1 MKANAPKRKVFQD
14 ALDLLAEDP
23 VKDTPVAVNGIVS
36 IPVEEI
42 HPFHDHPFRLYEGDR
57 LEDMVQSI
65 REYGVLNPVIVRKAA
80 RGYEMLAGHNRTNAA
95 KIAGLTE
102 VPAIV
107 KTDLSDEDACVY
119 VIETNMLQRS
129 FAELLP
135 SEKAA
140 VLVARYEKISSQGK
154 RNDIRQEIE
163 TLEETCGHDVHKS
176 RQRTCG
182 HDVHKSQ
189 KSRDGLGEE
198 YGMTGRNIARYM
210 RLDRLIPEFKDAV
223 DKGTLAMVAA
233 VDLSYLNVK
242 MQKLI
247 QQVAEAEGKKLK
259 PKQAV
264 ELRKMGKEITKEA
277 VESVLAGKEQNK
289 PQSVSVKLPVELYE
303 KYFGQMDAGAVQEIM
318 EKEDLECLDP
328 GYFEIIYMDDR
339 DVTIMSRNT
348 RHMWYIHNPEYPLMG
363 SCIIFHK
370 HKVSHPYHQHG
381 RSNTLR
387 QAVRSIKSHDKWQ
400 LGGRKITN

>member
-1 MKANAPKRKVFQD
+1 M
-14 ALDLLAEDP
+14 
-23 VKDTPVAVNGIVS
+23 
-36 IPVEEI
+36 
-42 HPFHDHPFRLYEGDR
+42 
-57 LEDMVQSI
+57 
-65 REYGVLNPVIVRKAA
+65 
-80 RGYEMLAGHNRTNAA
+80 
-95 KIAGLTE
+95 
-102 VPAIV
+102 
-107 KTDLSDEDACVY
+107 KTDLSDEDAYVY
-119 VIETNMLQRS
+119 VIETNLLQRS

-163 TLEETCGHDVHKS
+163 ALEE
-176 RQRTCG
+176 TCG

-242 MQKLI
+242 MQKMI

-264 ELRKMGKEITKEA
+264 ELRKMGKEITKEGI
-277 VESVLAGKEQNK
+277 ESVLAGKEQKKSQN
-289 PQSVSVKLPVELYE
+289 VSVKLPMELYE
-303 KYFGQMDAGAVQEIM
+303 KYFAQMDAGAVQEIM
-318 EKEDLECLDP
+318 EKALEE
-328 GYFEIIYMDDR
+328 YFGKEAAG
-339 DVTIMSRNT
+339 V
-348 RHMWYIHNPEYPLMG
+348 
-363 SCIIFHK
+363 
-370 HKVSHPYHQHG
+370 
-381 RSNTLR
+381 
-387 QAVRSIKSHDKWQ
+387 
-400 LGGRKITN
+400 

>member
-23 VKDTPVAVNGIVS
+23 VKDTPVPVNGIVS

-42 HPFHDHPFRLYEGDR
+42 HPFHDHPFRLYEGER

-65 REYGVLNPVIVRKAA
+65 KDHGVLNPVIVRKAA

-107 KTDLSDEDACVY
+107 KTDLSDEDAYVY
-119 VIETNMLQRS
+119 VIETNLLQRS

-135 SEKAA
+135 SEKEA

-163 TLEETCGHDVHKS
+163 ALEE
-176 RQRTCG
+176 TCG

-242 MQKLI
+242 MQKMI
-247 QQVAEAEGKKLK
+247 QQVTEAEGKKLK

-264 ELRKMGKEITKEA
+264 ELRKMGKDITKEGI
-277 VESVLAGKEQNK
+277 ESVLAGKEQK
-289 PQSVSVKLPVELYE
+289 KSQSVSVKLPMELYE
-303 KYFGQMDAGAVQEIM
+303 KYFAQMDARAVQEII
-318 EKEDLECLDP
+318 EKALE
-328 GYFEIIYMDDR
+328 GY
-339 DVTIMSRNT
+339 
-348 RHMWYIHNPEYPLMG
+348 
-363 SCIIFHK
+363 
-370 HKVSHPYHQHG
+370 
-381 RSNTLR
+381 
-387 QAVRSIKSHDKWQ
+387 
-400 LGGRKITN
+400 LGKEATGV

>member
-14 ALDLLAEDP
+14 ALDLLSEDP
-23 VKDTPVAVNGIVS
+23 VQDTPVSVNGIVS

-107 KTDLSDEDACVY
+107 KTALSEEAAPVY
-119 VIETNMLQRS
+119 VIETNLLQRS

-163 TLEETCGHDVHKS
+163 ALEE
-176 RQRTCG
+176 TCG

-247 QQVAEAEGKKLK
+247 Q
-259 PKQAV
+259 
-264 ELRKMGKEITKEA
+264 
-277 VESVLAGKEQNK
+277 
-289 PQSVSVKLPVELYE
+289 
-303 KYFGQMDAGAVQEIM
+303 
-318 EKEDLECLDP
+318 
-328 GYFEIIYMDDR
+328 
-339 DVTIMSRNT
+339 
-348 RHMWYIHNPEYPLMG
+348 
-363 SCIIFHK
+363 
-370 HKVSHPYHQHG
+370 
-381 RSNTLR
+381 
-387 QAVRSIKSHDKWQ
+387 
-400 LGGRKITN
+400 

>member
-14 ALDLLAEDP
+14 ALYLLAEDP
-23 VKDTPVAVNGIVS
+23 VKDTPVPVNGIVS
-36 IPVEEI
+36 IPVEKI
-42 HPFHDHPFRLYEGDR
+42 HPFHDHPFRLYEGER

-65 REYGVLNPVIVRKAA
+65 KDHGVLNPVIVRKAA

-107 KTDLSDEDACVY
+107 KTDLSDEDAYVY
-119 VIETNMLQRS
+119 VIETNLLQRS

-163 TLEETCGHDVHKS
+163 ALEE
-176 RQRTCG
+176 TCG

-242 MQKLI
+242 MQKMI
-247 QQVAEAEGKKLK
+247 QQVTEAEGKKLK

-264 ELRKMGKEITKEA
+264 ELRKMGKDITKEGI
-277 VESVLAGKEQNK
+277 ESVLAGKEQK
-289 PQSVSVKLPVELYE
+289 KSQSVSVKLPMELYE
-303 KYFGQMDAGAVQEIM
+303 KYFAQMDARAVQEII
-318 EKEDLECLDP
+318 EKALE
-328 GYFEIIYMDDR
+328 GY
-339 DVTIMSRNT
+339 
-348 RHMWYIHNPEYPLMG
+348 
-363 SCIIFHK
+363 
-370 HKVSHPYHQHG
+370 
-381 RSNTLR
+381 
-387 QAVRSIKSHDKWQ
+387 
-400 LGGRKITN
+400 LGKEATGV

>member
-23 VKDTPVAVNGIVS
+23 VKDTPVPVNGIVS

-42 HPFHDHPFRLYEGDR
+42 HPFHDHPFRLYEGER

-65 REYGVLNPVIVRKAA
+65 KDHGVLNPVIVRKAA

-107 KTDLSDEDACVY
+107 KTDLSDEDAYVY
-119 VIETNMLQRS
+119 VIETNLLQRS

-163 TLEETCGHDVHKS
+163 ALEE
-176 RQRTCG
+176 TCG

-223 DKGTLAMVAA
+223 DKGTLALVAA

-242 MQKLI
+242 MQKMI
-247 QQVAEAEGKKLK
+247 QQVTEAEGKKLK

-264 ELRKMGKEITKEA
+264 ELRKMGKDITKEGI
-277 VESVLAGKEQNK
+277 ESVLAGKEQK
-289 PQSVSVKLPVELYE
+289 KSQSVSVKLPMELYE
-303 KYFGQMDAGAVQEIM
+303 KYFAQMDARAVQEII
-318 EKEDLECLDP
+318 EKALE
-328 GYFEIIYMDDR
+328 GY
-339 DVTIMSRNT
+339 
-348 RHMWYIHNPEYPLMG
+348 
-363 SCIIFHK
+363 
-370 HKVSHPYHQHG
+370 
-381 RSNTLR
+381 
-387 QAVRSIKSHDKWQ
+387 
-400 LGGRKITN
+400 LGKEATGV